1 MTKDKIKTIGQLILD
16 ILTAVWLVVLSFIGT
31 SCISSSGDVSADISG
46 FVSLDP
52 VPIIEEVE

>member
-46 FVSLDP
+46 SISLDP